1 MGFETSQSLLFRD
14 AVADDATA
22 LTALARKTFSDKFG
36 HLYNPED
43 LAAFLEES
51 HSPELY
57 RDWLADPDVL
67 LRVCEASDGEM
78 KAYLLCSPL
87 SLPALDPLPGAL
99 ELKRVYVDASLQGQ
113 GIGSRFIDEALA
125 WARERTAPE
134 MYLSVYSGNL
144 DAQRLYAR
152 LGWEKVAEFL
162 FPVGRH
168 RDLEFLLRLKL

>member
-1 MGFETSQSLLFRD
+1 MTPDTSQLVVFRD
-14 AVADDATA
+14 AVAEDAAA
-22 LTALARKTFSDKFG
+22 LTALARKTFTDKFG
-36 HLYNPED
+36 RLYNPED

-51 HSPELY
+51 HNPELY
-57 RDWLADPDVL
+57 RGWIADPDVL
-67 LRVCEASDGEM
+67 VRVCETGDGAL

-87 SLPALDPLPGAL
+87 SLPAPAPQPGAL
-99 ELKRVYVDASLQGQ
+99 ELKRVYVDASLQGRK
-113 GIGSRFIDEALA
+113 IGSRFIDEALA
-125 WARERTAPE
+125 WARDREAPE

-168 RDLEFLLRLKL
+168 RDLEFLLRLTL

>member
-1 MGFETSQSLLFRD
+1 MERETAQSLSFRD
-14 AVADDATA
+14 AVPDDAGA
-22 LTALARKTFSDKFG
+22 LTSLARKTFTDKFG
-36 HLYNPED
+36 HLYNPDD

-57 RDWLADPDVL
+57 RDWLADSDVL
-67 LRVCEASDGEM
+67 VRVCEAGDGDL

-87 SLPALDPLPGAL
+87 SLPAPDPESGAL
-99 ELKRVYVDASLQGQ
+99 ELKRVYVDASAQGR
-113 GIGSRFIDEALA
+113 GIGSRFIDEALV
-125 WARERTAPE
+125 WARGQNAPE

-144 DAQRLYAR
+144 DAQRLYDR